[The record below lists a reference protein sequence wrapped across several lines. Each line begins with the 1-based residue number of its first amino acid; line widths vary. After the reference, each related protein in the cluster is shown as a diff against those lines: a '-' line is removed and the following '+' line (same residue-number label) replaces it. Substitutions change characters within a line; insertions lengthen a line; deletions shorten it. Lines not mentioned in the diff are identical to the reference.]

1 MDWVR
6 AALPYGHLSLT
17 AGKNR
22 FPVFAKR
29 PSNAENILCINSI
42 VLIWQTR
49 RERNLTQE
57 NAAGSGMAGEFET
70 RLSGRCGS
78 WLTRCGSPA
87 SGLHFHADIQ
97 LVIDYMAR
105 RLHIAADW
113 SFARG

>member
-6 AALPYGHLSLT
+6 TALPYGHLSLT

-29 PSNAENILCINSI
+29 PWNVEYMLRLNNM
-42 VLIWQTR
+42 VLIWQIR
-49 RERNLTQE
+49 RQQTLTPE
-57 NAAGSGMAGEFET
+57 NAPGSGMAGEFGT

-87 SGLHFHADIQ
+87 SGLPFS
-97 LVIDYMAR
+97 R
-105 RLHIAADW
+105 RYPI
-113 SFARG
+113 GN